1 MNMKPLIIA
10 NWKCNPVSLEEARN
24 LLDSLNKEINDLN
37 GAEVVVCPPSVF
49 LSALVEEGQIVFGA
63 QNCFSEDK
71 GAFTG
76 EISIRMIENIGCK
89 YVILGH
95 SERRNI
101 FKETNEEINKKVLKV
116 IDSKVIPILCIGEN
130 GAEREKGRTFDVL
143 EEQLSKCL
151 EGVPEEK
158 AGSIV
163 LAYEPVWAI
172 GTGKFADTE
181 KIKEVRTFLKEFISK
196 RYNKKTGD
204 DLKIIY
210 GGSVDSN
217 NVYSY
222 LSEAS
227 MDGVLVGGASL
238 KPDEFLK
245 LIKSAGAECECK

>member
-10 NWKCNPVSLEEARN
+10 NWKCNPVSLEEAKN
-24 LLDSLNKEINDLN
+24 LLDSLNKEIDNNLN
-37 GAEVVVCPPSVF
+37 SAEVVACPPSVF
-49 LSALVEEGQIVFGA
+49 LSSLVKEGQIAFGA

-76 EISIRMIENIGCK
+76 EISVRMIESIGCK

-116 IDSKVIPILCIGEN
+116 INSRVIPVLCIGEN
-130 GAEREKGRTFDVL
+130 GEEREKEGTFEVL
-143 EEQLSKCL
+143 EEQLTKCL

-181 KIKEVRTFLKEFISK
+181 KIKEVRTFLKEFISQK
-196 RYNKKTGD
+196 YNKKAAD
-204 DLKIIY
+204 NLKIIY

-222 LSEAS
+222 LSEAN

-238 KPDEFLK
+238 KADEFLK
-245 LIKSAGAECECK
+245 LIKSAKAE